1 MTYSSNSDAGGA
13 VRRGCGL
20 GLAAITLV
28 IGVVIGL
35 VVAGGGLLAAG
46 RAPWSGLLPSLFGPM
61 PTVTPTIKSGPTV
74 LNAIQAEAKLQTIT
88 MNIATDTD
96 VTRVSGLRGVCTE
109 KLTYLAYYNVKAGID
124 LAKVTPAQVSVTNDG
139 LPDLATVT
147 ITLPQ
152 AELLGIERDE
162 VNSRIVAEQK
172 PPALLPGCED
182 HGGAMLG
189 EAQQKTRLS
198 AQTLALDRDILRL
211 AEDKAGQELRRILM
225 TAGYKNVVIRNSR
238 GE

>member
-1 MTYSSNSDAGGA
+1 MTYSSDEERGGA
-13 VRRGCGL
+13 VRQGCTL
-20 GLAAITLV
+20 GLAGMTLL
-28 IGVVIGL
+28 IGIVIGL
-35 VVAGGGLLAAG
+35 VVAGVALLGMGGNPLT
-46 RAPWSGLLPSLFGPM
+46 GLVPSLFAPAA
-61 PTVTPTIKSGPTV
+61 TVTPTLKTGPTV

-124 LAKVTPAQVSVTNDG
+124 LAKITPAQVSVTNDG

-172 PPALLPGCED
+172 PPSLLPGCED
-182 HGGAMLG
+182 HGGVMLS

-198 AQTLALDRDILRL
+198 AQTLALDKDILRL
-211 AEDKAGQELRRILM
+211 AEEKAGLELRRILL

>member
-1 MTYSSNSDAGGA
+1 MTDSNNAARGGA
-13 VRRGCGL
+13 VRQGCTL
-20 GLAAITLV
+20 GLAGLTLLIGIV
-28 IGVVIGL
+28 LGLLVAGVGLLGMGGSALTGVVT
-35 VVAGGGLLAAG
+35 
-46 RAPWSGLLPSLFGPM
+46 SLFGPSA
-61 PTVTPTIKSGPTV
+61 TVTPTIRTGPSV

-96 VTRVSGLRGVCTE
+96 VTRVSGIRGVCTE

-124 LAKVTPAQVSVTNDG
+124 LAKITPAQVSVTNDG
-139 LPDLATVT
+139 LPDLASVTV
-147 ITLPQ
+147 TLPQ
-152 AELLGIERDE
+152 AELLGVERDE

-172 PPALLPGCED
+172 PPSLLPGCED

-211 AEDKAGQELRRILM
+211 AEEKAGQELRRILLL
-225 TAGYKNVVIRNSR
+225 AGYKNVVIRTSR